1 MMKRKIKMKHW
12 RNFALA
18 AALAMTSVETAQAES
33 VLKIRDSGDIVQ
45 IDPLFSTAYPARDMA
60 YLIWDTLFSM
70 DGDLVPQP
78 QMVGDYSISDD
89 KLVYE
94 FKLRDAQVFHDGAP
108 VTSVD
113 VIASINRWFK
123 KDSLGGEIQKRLASL
138 EAINENSFRITLTEP
153 FGQVLNGLGRMT
165 AYPLFIMPERIA
177 NTPIGELTEW
187 VGSGPFQLVEDEWI
201 PGVKFV
207 VEKNDAYVP
216 RTEAADNLAGGKTP
230 GVDRIERI
238 VFPDNVSAANALIA
252 GEIDY
257 MSAAPTEFFSLM
269 ADAGIVT
276 KQLPLP
282 GASVQIVLNH
292 TIPPFDNIKIRQ
304 AFQYAINQ
312 TEILTALYGD
322 ADVWQTCPAI
332 FMCGSPYETDV
343 NSERYMNQDFDKA
356 RALLEEAGYDG
367 TEVAYMHPTNGR
379 LWNEGGTVIIAALR
393 EAGFNVRDD
402 IMESSTLFSR
412 RNNKGPVSEGG
423 WNAFHT
429 AFNGDAMQD
438 PLTNPYVT
446 GACEDAFVGWPCDDQ
461 LQANWQEFLAASS
474 AEERKAASVKI
485 QDRANEIVTFITG
498 GQFGYTSAWSPKVS
512 GVVEGN
518 VLVYWNITKED

>member
-1 MMKRKIKMKHW
+1 MYLKHV
-12 RNFALA
+12 RNLALA
-18 AALAMTSVETAQAES
+18 AAMTLTGVSTVSAET
-33 VLKIRDSGDIVQ
+33 VLKIMDSGDINQ
-45 IDPLFSTAYPARDMA
+45 LDPLFSTAYPPRDMA
-60 YLIWDTLFSM
+60 YTIWDTLFSM
-70 DGDLVPQP
+70 DADLVPQP
-78 QMVGDYSISDD
+78 QMVGDYSISEDG
-89 KLVYE
+89 LVYE
-94 FKLRDAQVFHDGAP
+94 FTLRDDQVFHDGAP
-108 VTSVD
+108 VTSAD
-113 VIASINRWFK
+113 VIASINRWMT
-123 KDSLGGEIQKRLASL
+123 KDSLGAEIQKRLASL
-138 EAINENSFRITLTEP
+138 EAIDQKSFRITLTEP

-165 AYPLFIMPERIA
+165 AYPLFIMPERMA

-187 VGSGPFQLVEDEWI
+187 VGSGPFQLVRDEWI

-207 VEKNDAYVP
+207 LEKNDAYVP
-216 RTEAADNLAGGKTP
+216 RAEPANNLAGGKIP

-238 VFPDNVSAANALIA
+238 VFPDGVAAANALIA

-257 MSAAPTEFFSLM
+257 MSAAPTEFLPIM
-269 ADAGIVT
+269 DGAGIT
-276 KQLPLP
+276 TAKMPLP

-292 TIPPFDNIKIRQ
+292 TIPPFDNVKVRQ

-322 ADVWQTCPAI
+322 ADVWQTCAAI

-367 TEVAYMHPTNGR
+367 TPVLYMHPTDGR

-393 EAGFNVRDD
+393 EAGFVVTDE
-402 IMESSTLFSR
+402 IMESATMFSR

-446 GACEDAFVGWPCDDQ
+446 GACEKAFVGWPCDEE
-461 LQANWQEFLAASS
+461 LQARWQAFLNASS
-474 AEERKAASVKI
+474 VEERKEAAVRI
-485 QDRANEIVTFITG
+485 QERSNEIVTFITG
-498 GQFGYTSAWSPKVS
+498 GQFTYVSAWSPKVS
-512 GVVEGN
+512 GVVQGN
-518 VLVYWNITKED
+518 VQVFWNITKEE

>member
-1 MMKRKIKMKHW
+1 MKHW
-12 RNFALA
+12 RNFALG
-18 AALAMTSVETAQAES
+18 AALAMTAVQAAQAES

-94 FKLRDAQVFHDGAP
+94 FTLRDAQVFHDGAP

-165 AYPLFIMPERIA
+165 AYPLFI
-177 NTPIGELTEW
+177 
-187 VGSGPFQLVEDEWI
+187 
-201 PGVKFV
+201 
-207 VEKNDAYVP
+207 EKNDAYVP

-343 NSERYMNQDFDKA
+343 NSERYMNQDFNKA

-402 IMESSTLFSR
+402 VMESSTLFSR